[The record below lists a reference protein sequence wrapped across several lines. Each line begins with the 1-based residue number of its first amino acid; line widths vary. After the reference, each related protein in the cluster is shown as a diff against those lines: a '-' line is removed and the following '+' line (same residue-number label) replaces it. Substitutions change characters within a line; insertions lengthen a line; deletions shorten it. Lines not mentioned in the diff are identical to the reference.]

1 MLYTKKH
8 LEKET
13 KYGILV
19 SVSEIESSHRKLCE
33 KIGEIMISDAPIS
46 IKPSFEKIIF
56 DRIESTCRT
65 LKRSKDTSLTE
76 NNIYLP
82 VFVFKEIF
90 DTVCAGESIIP
101 LSIRMKDNDT
111 SQLWYGNDKVALG
124 QGEKLMVEK
133 LKKAIEGLVLDNDI
147 KKRVVEYSEAYN
159 QLVYDEKIN
168 ELKDKIEDLWTY
180 IHGGGYLGGFDAC
193 ELCDPHK
200 LAPHPS

>member
-1 MLYTKKH
+1 MLYMKKH

-46 IKPSFEKIIF
+46 IKPSFQKIIF

-90 DTVCAGESIIP
+90 DTVCAGESAIP
-101 LSIRMKDNDT
+101 LSIRVKDNYR
-111 SQLWYGNDKVALG
+111 SQLWYGNERQALG
-124 QGEKLMVEK
+124 QGDDAIIRKLNEVIKE
-133 LKKAIEGLVLDNDI
+133 LVQDNEV
-147 KKRVVEYSEAYN
+147 KKRVAEYSETHN
-159 QLVYDEKIN
+159 QLMNDQKIN
-168 ELKDKIEDLWTY
+168 ELKNKIEELCTY
-180 IHGGGYLGGFDAC
+180 VHAGGYLGGFDAC

-200 LAPHPS
+200 LAPHHS